1 MAVYR
6 LSVWVLF
13 AVVGM
18 LPPLS
23 FVHAADEPE
32 GVVTFD
38 KLQTVLKKRCT
49 SCHGGN
55 EPRSG
60 LDLTTLAG
68 LKAGSES
75 GPVVVAGKPE
85 ESLLYTLTAHLE
97 GPKMP
102 PGKDRIPSQEIKV
115 FHDWIAG
122 GMLERPGSKPKPKV
136 PGSASENRL
145 ATDTHPTIVAVTPLK
160 LPTALTAL
168 AVDPAGETIAVSGI
182 QQVVLLDS
190 QTHLP
195 KKAFPFPEGDV
206 FALKFSRD
214 GSWLVAGGGRGGA
227 SGKVVLFEVA
237 TGKRILEAPEE
248 RDTVL
253 CVDITA
259 DNKYLAWGGPWKT
272 IKVLNISKENLVSTL
287 AGPTDWV
294 LSVGFSPDGR
304 LVAGSDRFG
313 GLRIWKVSDGKE
325 FLNLRGH
332 TGAVP
337 KFVWSPN
344 SDHLLSVGDDA
355 TARVWDLHTGEATA
369 TWELKL
375 GGLWAADWH
384 QSNVIAIGGR
394 NKKAILLNPAGKL
407 LHELTLKDEA
417 TKVVFT
423 TDGSQLLVADAA
435 GQITPFTVING
446 QPAKAFS
453 LPIAEPLAQ
462 IDLPWPGRTRPV
474 KEVRVTAVES
484 VSAED
489 ELLQAVQ
496 DAEESLKTAEAALVK
511 LRESAARLRKS
522 LSERSR

>member
-1 MAVYR
+1 MTQCR
-6 LSVWVLF
+6 LTVRIFV
-13 AVVGM
+13 AVVGA
-18 LPPLS
+18 LPLVS
-23 FVHAADEPE
+23 FVHAADEPD

-75 GPVVVAGKPE
+75 GPVAVPGKPE

-102 PGKDRIPSQEIKV
+102 PGKDRIPSLEIKV

-122 GMLERPGSKPKPKV
+122 GMLERPGSKPKPKMS
-136 PGSASENRL
+136 GSTSEASSTTADR
-145 ATDTHPTIVAVTPLK
+145 PTIVAVTPLK
-160 LPTALTAL
+160 QATAITAL
-168 AVDPAGETIAVSGI
+168 AVNPAGDTIAVSGL
-182 QQVVLLDS
+182 QQVVLLDL
-190 QTHLP
+190 QTHSP
-195 KKAFPFPEGDV
+195 KKAFPFPEGEV
-206 FALKFSRD
+206 FALKFSQD
-214 GSWLVAGGGRGGA
+214 GNWLVAGGGRGGA
-227 SGKVVLFEVA
+227 SGKVVILDVA
-237 TGKRILEAPEE
+237 SGKRILETPEE

-253 CVDITA
+253 SVDITA
-259 DNKYLAWGGPWKT
+259 DNKYLAWGGPWRT
-272 IKVLNISKENLVSTL
+272 VKVLNIPKQKLVSTL
-287 AGPTDWV
+287 TGPTDWV

-304 LVAGSDRFG
+304 LIAGSDRFG
-313 GLRIWKVSDGKE
+313 GLRLWKVSDGKE

-344 SDHLLSVGDDA
+344 SDHLLSIGEDA
-355 TARVWDLHTGEATA
+355 TARVWDLHTGNATS

-384 QSNVIAIGGR
+384 PSNVIALGGR
-394 NKKAILLNPAGKL
+394 DKRAILLNPEGKQL
-407 LHELTLKDEA
+407 YELTLKDEA
-417 TKVVFT
+417 TRVVFIP
-423 TDGSQLLVADAA
+423 DGSQLLVADAA
-435 GQITPFTVING
+435 GQITPVAVSTG
-446 QPAKAFS
+446 QAAKAFS
-453 LPIAEPLAQ
+453 LPIAETLAQ
-462 IDLPWPGRTRPV
+462 VDLPWPGRTRPI
-474 KEVRVTAVES
+474 KEVSVTAVKS
-484 VSAED
+484 VSAEE
-489 ELLQAVQ
+489 ELLQAVE